1 MVQILAFTQE
11 NSTQIELD
19 VPEKAIELNY
29 QFMDIGNPMRRQSPY
44 SFRFSLPTTK
54 SNNQFFSFYFDANIA
69 DGTFNATKSTECV
82 IYVDGLLLMQ
92 GKLQMFSVTAM
103 GYEVNI
109 LEQVSDV
116 FEQIQSLTFPQL
128 FTNDAGAINTDLD
141 HALNWSNVQDS
152 WVTTNDITTGSVGA
166 GTIVYPLQD
175 GGQNPMS
182 NEQGEGTGLG
192 FIYVNGI
199 GMQEGQLPL
208 RDFKPAVRIAYLVE
222 YIFNRFGYVINSTFL
237 NSADFQ
243 KVYMFLAL
251 DTPGV
256 VGRSTYG
263 FKVGLIEDILINA
276 AEASLWTPIQF
287 NQESVSPFYD
297 PDALYSGNSFVAPY
311 AGFFYFETNIC
322 VTSGTSSPYSVS
334 IQLIIGGLIELP
346 AQTTNVVGN
355 TATIVNNSWSVGL
368 TLGQICT
375 VYVAVTNSLDPVT
388 ILQTMPGASPL
399 SMTYFQLTYF
409 VTESTFVDVS
419 QNFPKVEVGKWLKAI
434 VERFNL
440 VIISDNENP
449 GVMKI
454 EPWSDYWAEGTTNKD
469 WTEIVDQDSITISS
483 TLEFQKKVYEF
494 TDAEGKDFQNAW
506 WQNQY
511 NWVKGKYTY
520 LNDSNLVTETASTS
534 EVFQPYRN
542 RKIHPDAGGNL
553 ATQIPN
559 VLVPSFWQW
568 ATGSAEA
575 WDAKQWIE
583 NKPVLA
589 YYNGLQPIGNGA
601 TFNYGGTDYA
611 TYPYFSEFNEVGVS
625 LSTKCLNWG
634 YDWPDNFNSPFI
646 SGGITGGTTLN
657 YAFFTYWS
665 RLFNEVYSPESR
677 VMTCKV
683 NLSYEEMYNLKFND
697 NLYLDGAFW
706 KVLSITNYQIGGN
719 GLANAKLVKV
729 INKPLGR
736 ISPQCGSHPSGFNT
750 DGTVNFVSDSTGDPV
765 SPTEICCTLNGFV
778 WDNDNSVCFS
788 RNAGGGNG
796 GGHGGGGNGG
806 GGVGNPDTPTGSVI
820 NTPTSYTDFATSK
833 VTAFQQDGVVGAN
846 ISARIYATTDGTTP
860 VAAQTDFGVSAWTV
874 PLDSI
879 LLVRVQAVAVETGGT
894 AGTIGNSVS
903 QQTQASIANTRTS
916 SSAQVTARNVGATT
930 VLAENKDASTNAAIS
945 ITSTQARVGGD
956 TTFGVSCVG
965 SVNVKMSWF
974 IDLELTTMQIAG
986 DSNILGRPIFYNLDP
1001 NEMEYGNLAGNVIM
1015 DYNL

>member
-1 MVQILAFTQE
+1 MVQVLAFTQE
-11 NSTQIELD
+11 NSTQVELD

-29 QFMDIGNPMRRQSPY
+29 QFMDIDNPMRRASPY
-44 SFRFSLPTTK
+44 SFRFTLPSTK
-54 SNNQFFSFYFDANIA
+54 ENDKFFSFYFDANIA

-82 IYVDGLLLMQ
+82 IYVDGILLMQ
-92 GKLQMFSVTAM
+92 GSLQMFSVTDR

-109 LEQVSDV
+109 LEQIADV
-116 FEQIQSLTFPQL
+116 FEQIQNLTFPQL
-128 FTNDAGAINTDLD
+128 FTNDAGAIDTDLD
-141 HALNWSNVQDS
+141 HALTWDNVKDS
-152 WVTTNDITTGSVGA
+152 WVTTNDITTGLVGD

-175 GGQNPMS
+175 GGQNTLAT
-182 NEQGEGTGLG
+182 EEGTGTGLG
-192 FIYVNGI
+192 FLYPF
-199 GMQEGQLPL
+199 GMDESQLPL
-208 RDFKPAVRIAYLVE
+208 RIFKPAIRIAYLVE
-222 YIFNRFGYVINSTFL
+222 YIFNRFGYAVDSNFL

-251 DTPGV
+251 HTPGTI
-256 VGRSTYG
+256 GRATYG
-263 FKVGLIEDILINA
+263 FKVGISEDILINA
-276 AEASLWTPIQF
+276 GEASLWTPIQF
-287 NQESVSPFYD
+287 NVESGDPFYD
-297 PDALYSGNSFVAPY
+297 PDGLITGNAFVAPFDGIY
-311 AGFFYFETNIC
+311 SFETNIC
-322 VTSGTSSPYSVS
+322 VESSTISPYSVS
-334 IQLIIGGLIELP
+334 VQISIDNSILTQ
-346 AQTTNVVGN
+346 AQQTTVTGNV
-355 TATIVNNSWSVGL
+355 ATIVNNVWSIYVL
-368 TLGQICT
+368 QGQSCV
-375 VYVAVTNSLDPVT
+375 VYAAITNSLDPVT
-388 ILQTMPGASPL
+388 ILQTMPGVSPL
-399 SMTYFQLTYF
+399 SMTFFQLTYF
-409 VTESTFVDVS
+409 ITDADTFVDVS
-419 QNFPKVEVGKWLKAI
+419 QNFPDIEVGKWLRAI

-469 WTEIVDQDSITISS
+469 WTEIVDQDSISISS

-494 TDAEGKDFQNAW
+494 TDAEGKNFLNLW

-511 NWVKGKYTY
+511 DWIKGKYTY
-520 LNDSNLVTETASTS
+520 LNDSDLVTEKATTS
-534 EVFQPYRN
+534 QVFQPYRN
-542 RKIHPDAGGNL
+542 RKIFPDAAG
-553 ATQIPN
+553 QQSSVIPN
-559 VLVPSFWQW
+559 VLVPTFWDW
-568 ATGSAEA
+568 ATGSDEDWAQ
-575 WDAKQWIE
+575 KQWVE

-589 YYNGLQPIGNGA
+589 YYNGLQDIGNGGQ
-601 TFNYGGTDYA
+601 FNFGGTPYS
-611 TYPYFSEFNEVGVS
+611 TYPYFSEYNEVGVS
-625 LSTKCLNWG
+625 LTTKCLNWG

-657 YAFFTYWS
+657 YAFHTYWS
-665 RLFNEVYSPESR
+665 RLFNEVYSPDSR

-683 NLSYEEMYNLKFND
+683 NLTYAEVYNLKFND

-729 INKPLGR
+729 INKPNGR

-750 DGTVNFVSDSTGDPV
+750 DGTVSFVSDSTGDPV
-765 SPTEICCTLNGFV
+765 SPTETCCVLNGFV
-778 WDNDNSVCFS
+778 WDNANNVCFS
-788 RNAGGGNG
+788 RNAGGGS

-820 NTPTSYTDFATSK
+820 NTPNSYTDFATSK
-833 VTAFQQDGVVGAN
+833 VTTFQQDGVVGAN

-860 VAAQTDFGVSAWTV
+860 VAAQTDLGVSAWTV
-874 PLDSI
+874 PLDSVM
-879 LLVRVQAVAVETGGT
+879 LVRVQAVAVETGGT

-916 SSAQVTARNVGATT
+916 SSAQVTARNVGTTT
-930 VLAENKDASTNAAIS
+930 VLAENKDASTNATIS

-956 TTFGVSCVG
+956 TSFGVSCVG
-965 SVNVKMSWF
+965 STNVKMSWF

-1001 NEMEYGNLAGNVIM
+1001 NEMEYANLAGNVIM